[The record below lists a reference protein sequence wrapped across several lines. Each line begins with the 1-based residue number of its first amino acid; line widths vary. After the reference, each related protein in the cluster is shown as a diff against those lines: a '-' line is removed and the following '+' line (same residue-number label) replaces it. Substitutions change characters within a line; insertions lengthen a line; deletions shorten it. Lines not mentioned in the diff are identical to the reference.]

1 MNYMLLAICDEV
13 SGQWT
18 APFFASSEAEAIR
31 NFAGSV
37 DALPEY
43 MRGDVSLFHVGDVFI
58 DIGVYRLTP
67 VEIPRRITTGR
78 SVSALVDDKE

>member
-1 MNYMLLAICDEV
+1 MNLMLLAVCDEV
-13 SGQWT
+13 SGQWS
-18 APFFASSEAEAIR
+18 APFYARSEAEAIR

-43 MRGDVSLFHVGDVFI
+43 LRGDASLFHVGDVFI
-58 DIGVYRLTP
+58 DTGVYRLTP

-78 SVSALVDDKE
+78 SVSAPVADKE